1 MIDSILTFAV
11 QRRYIVV
18 FLTLIVMVL
27 GAVSIS
33 RLPIDAVPDV
43 TNKQVQINSIAPS
56 LSPVEIEKRVTYP
69 LETALAGIPGLQGT
83 RSLSRNGF
91 SQITAVFNDN
101 VDIYFA
107 RQQVSERLAA
117 ARAGL
122 PDGVDPQMGP
132 ISTGLGEIVMWTIE
146 YQRHDEKHT
155 SGRLGWQQDGSF
167 ITPEGERL
175 RDPVALGGYLRTV
188 EDWLVR
194 PQVRNVPGLAE
205 VDVIGG
211 YEKQYVVEPR
221 PTALAAYGISF
232 SELVRALQATN
243 LAVSGNLV
251 QRGGEAFLVR
261 ADARVRNINDIASA
275 VVADRQGIPI
285 TVRDLAEVKIGG
297 ALRTGAASEDGHEV
311 VIGTAMMRIGENSRT
326 VAQAV
331 VDKLDQVRKSLPPGV
346 YLRVVYDRSRLVD
359 ATIHTVGKNLAE
371 GAFLVIV
378 VLFLLLGNIR
388 AAIIAALV
396 IPISLLMTA
405 MGMNQLGVSGN
416 LMSLGALDFGL
427 IVDGAVIIVENSL
440 RRLAERQHRQGTLS
454 RADRLKEVTAASHEM
469 IRPSLYG
476 QAIILLVYTPLL
488 AFQGV
493 EGKMFLPMAITVMLA
508 LAAAFVLSVTT
519 VPALIAIL
527 MNGKIAEKDVRA
539 IEIAKIW
546 YAPALRKLIARPLPI
561 IAAGTGLFLVAAV
574 TFVFVGQ
581 EFIPQLDE
589 QDVLINPLRIPSTSI
604 NQSQAMQ
611 LQVEKAVEKVPE
623 VQFVFSRTGTAEVAS
638 DPMPPNLSDTFVIVK
653 PRDQWPD
660 PSMPKA
666 ELVEK
671 IGQSLKGLLGQNYE
685 YTQPIQMR
693 FNELVAG
700 VRSDVAV
707 SVFGDN
713 LGSMLSTAQQIS
725 RVLKSIAGTSDLR
738 VEQTQGFPTLDVA
751 LDRNAIARRGLT
763 VEDVADTLETAIGGK
778 GAGTVFEGDQRYD
791 VVVRLPDQIRD
802 NGAQI
807 GALPVMMPPAQTGP
821 RLSVPFRDVAAL
833 RYTQGLNQI
842 SRQDGKRRIMVQL
855 NVRGRDLGSFVQEA
869 QTRVGQEVSV
879 PPGSWLEW
887 GGQYQNLQAAKARL
901 LLVVPLAF
909 AVIFG
914 LLYLG
919 LGGLVPAA
927 AVLSAIPLA
936 IAGGVFALAL
946 RGIPFSISAAV
957 GFIALSGVAVL
968 NGLVMMSSIRKR
980 LEDGMAVDAAIV
992 GGAVERLRPVLSTAL
1007 VASLGFVPMAL
1018 ATGTGAEVQKPLAT
1032 VVIGGLLTATALTLF
1047 VLPAIS
1053 RLIYARRRRIAGG
1066 PVNAASDADPY
1077 PLERG
1082 IP

>member
-1 MIDSILTFAV
+1 MIDRILTFAV

-18 FLTLIVMVL
+18 FLTLIVAVL
-27 GAVSIS
+27 GAISLS

-69 LETALAGIPGLQGT
+69 LETALAGIPGLQST

-91 SQITAVFNDN
+91 SQVTAVFNDN

-107 RQQVSERLAA
+107 RQQVAERLAS
-117 ARAGL
+117 ARANL
-122 PDGVDPQMGP
+122 PDGVDPLMGP

-146 YQRHDEKHT
+146 YQRPNEKQIG
-155 SGRLGWQQDGSF
+155 GRLGWQQDGTF

-188 EDWLVR
+188 EDWIVR

-211 YEKQYVVEPR
+211 YEKQYVVEPH

-251 QRGGEAFLVR
+251 QRGGEALLVR
-261 ADARVRNINDIASA
+261 ADARVRNMNDIASA
-275 VVADRQGIPI
+275 VVADRQGVPI
-285 TVRDLAEVKIGG
+285 TVHDLADVKIGG
-297 ALRTGAASEDGHEV
+297 ALRTGSASEDGHEV
-311 VIGTAMMRIGENSRT
+311 VIGTGMMRIGGNSRT
-326 VAQAV
+326 VARAV
-331 VDKLDQVRKSLPPGV
+331 VEKLGQVRKSLPPGV
-346 YLRVVYDRSRLVD
+346 SLRVVYDRSKLVD
-359 ATIHTVGKNLAE
+359 ATIHTVSKNLTE
-371 GAFLVIV
+371 GAILVIV
-378 VLFLLLGNIR
+378 ILFLLLGNFR

-396 IPISLLMTA
+396 IPISMLMTA

-440 RRLAERQHRQGTLS
+440 RRLAERQHRHGALS
-454 RADRLKEVTAASHEM
+454 LADRLEEVTAASREM

-476 QAIILLVYTPLL
+476 QGIILLVYAPLL
-488 AFQGV
+488 TFQGV

-508 LAAAFVLSVTT
+508 LAAAFVLSLTT

-527 MNGKIAEKDVRA
+527 MNGKIAEKDVPA
-539 IEIAKIW
+539 IEVAKTW
-546 YAPALRKLIARPLPI
+546 YAPALRKVIARPLPI
-561 IAAGTGLFLVAAV
+561 IGAGVGLFLAAAV
-574 TFVFVGQ
+574 TFIFVGQ

-604 NQSQAMQ
+604 DQSQAMQ
-611 LQVEKAVEKVPE
+611 LQVEKAVKKVPE
-623 VQFVFSRTGTAEVAS
+623 VQFAFSRTGTAEVAS

-660 PSMPKA
+660 PGMPKT

-671 IGQSLKGLLGQNYE
+671 IDRSLKGLLGQNYQ

-713 LGSMLSTAQQIS
+713 LDSMLSTAQQIS
-725 RVLKSIAGTSDLR
+725 RVLKSIPGTSDLR
-738 VEQTQGFPTLDVA
+738 VEQTQGFPTLNVT

-763 VEDVADTLETAIGGK
+763 VEDAAGTLETAIGGK
-778 GAGTVFEGDQRYD
+778 EAGTVFEGDQRYD

-807 GALPVMMPPAQTGP
+807 GALPVMLPQPQTGP
-821 RLSVPFRDVAAL
+821 RLSVPFRDVASL
-833 RYTQGLNQI
+833 HYTQGLNQI
-842 SRQDGKRRIMVQL
+842 SRQDGKRRIMVQM
-855 NVRGRDLGSFVQEA
+855 NVRGRDLGSFVTEA
-869 QTRVGQEVSV
+869 QARVTQDVAV

-909 AVIFG
+909 AVILG

-919 LGGLVPAA
+919 LGGLVPAI
-927 AVLSAIPLA
+927 AVLSAIPPA
-936 IAGGVFALAL
+936 IAGGVFALAI

-980 LEDGMAVDAAIV
+980 LEDGMPVDEAISS
-992 GGAVERLRPVLSTAL
+992 GAIERLRPVLSTAL

-1053 RLIYARRRRIAGG
+1053 KLIYARQSRATGEPSMIAGK
-1066 PVNAASDADPY
+1066 ADPY
-1077 PLERG
+1077 SLEQG

>member
-1 MIDSILTFAV
+1 MIDKIITFAV

-18 FLTLIVMVL
+18 CITLLIVVL
-27 GAVSIS
+27 GAINIS

-43 TNKQVQINSIAPS
+43 TTKQVQVNSIAPS

-69 LETALAGIPGLQGT
+69 LETALAGIPGLQTT

-101 VDIYFA
+101 IDIYFA
-107 RQQVSERLAA
+107 RQQVSERLAS

-122 PDGVDPQMGP
+122 PAGVDPQMGP
-132 ISTGLGEIVMWTIE
+132 ISTGLGEIVMWTVE
-146 YQRHDEKHT
+146 YQRHTERQT
-155 SGRLGWQQDGSF
+155 STHFGWQKDGSF
-167 ITPEGERL
+167 VTPEGERL
-175 RDPVALGGYLRTV
+175 RDPVALGSYLRTV

-194 PQVRNVPGLAE
+194 PQVRNVPGLAD

-211 YEKQYVVEPR
+211 YEKQYVVEPH
-221 PTALAAYGISF
+221 PTALASYGISF
-232 SELVRALQATN
+232 SELAQALEATN

-275 VVADRQGIPI
+275 VVADRQGVPI
-285 TVRDLAEVKIGG
+285 TVRDLADVKIGG
-297 ALRTGAASEDGHEV
+297 ALRTGSASEDGHEV

-326 VAQAV
+326 VAKAV
-331 VDKLDQVRKSLPPGV
+331 VEKLDQVRKSLPPGV
-346 YLRVVYDRSRLVD
+346 YLRVVYDRSKLVD
-359 ATIHTVGKNLAE
+359 ATIHTVSKNLAE
-371 GAFLVIV
+371 GALLVVV
-378 VLFLLLGNIR
+378 VLLLLLGNMR

-405 MGMNQLGVSGN
+405 IGMNELGVSGN

-440 RRLAERQHRQGTLS
+440 RRLAERQHRQGTVLS
-454 RADRLKEVTAASHEM
+454 RADRLEEVAAASHEM

-476 QAIILLVYTPLL
+476 QGIILLVYVPLL
-488 AFQGV
+488 TFQGV

-508 LAAAFVLSVTT
+508 LAAAFILSVTT

-527 MNGKIAEKDVRA
+527 MNGKVAEKDVRV
-539 IEIAKIW
+539 IELAKRH
-546 YAPALRKLIARPLPI
+546 YMPALRKVIARPLPI
-561 IAAGTGLFLVAAV
+561 IVAGAVMFFVAAGTFM
-574 TFVFVGQ
+574 FVGQ

-589 QDVLINPLRIPSTSI
+589 QDVLINPLRIPSTSLD
-604 NQSQAMQ
+604 QSQRMQ
-611 LQVEKAVEKVPE
+611 MQVEKAVEKVPE

-638 DPMPPNLSDTFVIVK
+638 DPMPPNLSDTFVIAK
-653 PRDQWPD
+653 PRDQWSD
-660 PSMPKA
+660 PGMPKT

-671 IGQSLKGLLGQNYE
+671 IDQSLKGLLGQNYE

-700 VRSDVAV
+700 VRADVAV
-707 SVFGDN
+707 SVYGDN
-713 LGSMLSTAQQIS
+713 LGSMLATAQQIS
-725 RVLKSIAGTSDLR
+725 HVLKSVPGTSDLR

-763 VEDVADTLETAIGGK
+763 VEDVATTLETAVGGK
-778 GAGTVFEGDQRYD
+778 EAGTVFEGDQRYA

-802 NGAQI
+802 SGAQV
-807 GALPVMMPPAQTGP
+807 GALPVMLPQPQTGP
-821 RLSVPFRDVAAL
+821 RLSVPFRDVASV

-842 SRQDGKRRIMVQL
+842 SRQDGKRRIMVQM

-869 QTRVGQEVSV
+869 QDRVSRDVTI

-887 GGQYQNLQAAKARL
+887 GGQYQNLQAAKSRL

-909 AVIFG
+909 AVILG

-919 LGGLVPAA
+919 LGGLVPAI
-927 AVLSAIPLA
+927 AVFSAIPLA

-968 NGLVMMSSIRKR
+968 NGLVMMSSIRRR
-980 LEDGMAVDAAIV
+980 LDEGSPPDEAIM
-992 GGAVERLRPVLSTAL
+992 GGAIERLRPVLSTAL

-1018 ATGTGAEVQKPLAT
+1018 ATGTGAEVQRPLAT
-1032 VVIGGLLTATALTLF
+1032 VVIGGLITATALTLF

-1053 RLIYARRRRIAGG
+1053 KLIYTRRRT
-1066 PVNAASDADPY
+1066 ASPSTFSAIDC
-1077 PLERG
+1077 
-1082 IP
+1082 

>member
-1 MIDSILTFAV
+1 MINRILTFAV

-18 FLTLIVMVL
+18 FLTLIVVVL

-43 TNKQVQINSIAPS
+43 TNKQVQVNSIAPS

-69 LETALAGIPGLQGT
+69 LETALAGIPGLQST

-107 RQQVSERLAA
+107 RQQVAERLAS
-117 ARAGL
+117 ARSGL

-146 YQRHDEKHT
+146 YQRHTKRQT

-175 RDPVALGGYLRTV
+175 NDPVALGGYLRTV

-194 PQVRNVPGLAE
+194 PQVRTVPGLAE

-261 ADARVRNINDIASA
+261 ADARVRNVNDIASA
-275 VVADRQGIPI
+275 VVADRQGVPI
-285 TVRDLAEVKIGG
+285 TVRDLADVKIGG
-297 ALRTGAASEDGHEV
+297 ALRTGSASEDGHEV

-331 VDKLDQVRKSLPPGV
+331 VEKLDQVRKSLPPGV
-346 YLRVVYDRSRLVD
+346 YLRVVYDRSKLVD

-371 GAFLVIV
+371 GATLVIV

-405 MGMNQLGVSGN
+405 MGMNQLGISGN

-454 RADRLKEVTAASHEM
+454 RADRLEEVTAASHEM

-476 QAIILLVYTPLL
+476 QAIILLVYAPLL
-488 AFQGV
+488 TFQGV

-539 IEIAKIW
+539 IEITKTW
-546 YAPALRKLIARPLPI
+546 YAPALRKVIARPLPI
-561 IAAGTGLFLVAAV
+561 IAAGTGLFLAAAV
-574 TFVFVGQ
+574 TFGFVGQ

-604 NQSQAMQ
+604 DQSQAMQ

-623 VQFVFSRTGTAEVAS
+623 VQFVFSRTGTAEIAS

-660 PSMPKA
+660 PGMPKA

-671 IGQSLKGLLGQNYE
+671 IDKSLKGLLGQNYE

-725 RVLKSIAGTSDLR
+725 RVLKSIPGTSDLR
-738 VEQTQGFPTLDVA
+738 VEQTQGFPTLDVT

-763 VEDVADTLETAIGGK
+763 VEDVADTLQTAIGGK
-778 GAGTVFEGDQRYD
+778 EAGTVFEGDQRYD

-807 GALPVMMPPAQTGP
+807 GALPVMLPQPQNGP
-821 RLSVPFRDVAAL
+821 RLSVPFRDVATL

-842 SRQDGKRRIMVQL
+842 SRQDGKRRIMVQM

-869 QTRVGQEVSV
+869 QARVAQDVAV

-909 AVIFG
+909 AVILG

-1032 VVIGGLLTATALTLF
+1032 VVIGGLLTATILTLF

-1053 RLIYARRRRIAGG
+1053 KLIYARQHSMAGKVSIAGD
-1066 PVNAASDADPY
+1066 VDPY
-1077 PLERG
+1077 SPEQG

>member
-1 MIDSILTFAV
+1 MIDRIITFAV
-11 QRRYIVV
+11 RRRYIVM
-18 FLTLIVMVL
+18 FITLIIVVL
-27 GAVSIS
+27 GALNLS

-43 TNKQVQINSIAPS
+43 TNKQVQVNSIAPS

-69 LETALAGIPGLQGT
+69 LETALAGIPGLKTT

-91 SQITAVFNDN
+91 SQVTAVFDDGI
-101 VDIYFA
+101 DIYFA
-107 RQQVSERLAA
+107 RQQVSERLAG
-117 ARAGL
+117 ARANL
-122 PDGVDPQMGP
+122 PAGVDPRMGP
-132 ISTGLGEIVMWTIE
+132 ISTGLGEIVMWTID
-146 YQRHDEKHT
+146 YQRPA
-155 SGRLGWQQDGSF
+155 GRQTNGRFGWQKDGSF
-167 ITPEGERL
+167 VTPEGERL
-175 RDPVALGGYLRTV
+175 KDTVALESYLRTV

-194 PQVRNVPGLAE
+194 PQVRNVPGLAD

-221 PTALAAYGISF
+221 PTALASYGISF
-232 SELVRALQATN
+232 SELAKALEATN

-275 VVADRQGIPI
+275 VVADRQGVPI
-285 TVRDLAEVKIGG
+285 TVANLADVKIGG
-297 ALRTGAASEDGHEV
+297 ALRTGSASEDGHEV

-326 VAQAV
+326 VAKATV
-331 VDKLDQVRKSLPPGV
+331 EKLDQVRKTLPPGV
-346 YLRVVYDRSRLVD
+346 NLRVVYDRSKLVD
-359 ATIHTVGKNLAE
+359 ATIHTVSKNLAE
-371 GAFLVIV
+371 GALLVVV
-378 VLFLLLGNIR
+378 VLLLLLGNFR

-405 MGMNQLGVSGN
+405 IGMNELGVSGN

-440 RRLAERQHRQGTLS
+440 RRLAERQHRQGGVLA
-454 RADRLKEVTAASHEM
+454 RADRLEEVAAASHEM

-476 QAIILLVYTPLL
+476 QGIILLVYVPLL
-488 AFQGV
+488 TFQGV

-508 LAAAFVLSVTT
+508 LAAAFILSLTT

-539 IEIAKIW
+539 IEIAKEH
-546 YAPALRKLIARPLPI
+546 YAPALHKVIARPLPI
-561 IAAGTGLFLVAAV
+561 IAAGAALFVAAAV

-604 NQSQAMQ
+604 DQSQNMQ
-611 LQVEKAVEKVPE
+611 MQVEKAVEKVPE

-638 DPMPPNLSDTFVIVK
+638 DPMPPNLSDTFVIAK
-653 PRDQWPD
+653 PRDQWAD
-660 PSMPKA
+660 PGMPKA

-671 IGQSLKGLLGQNYE
+671 IDQSVKGLLGQNYQ

-700 VRSDVAV
+700 VRADVAV
-707 SVFGDN
+707 SVYGDN
-713 LGSMLSTAQQIS
+713 LGSMLATAQQIS
-725 RVLKSIAGTSDLR
+725 RVLKTVTGATDLR
-738 VEQTQGFPTLDVA
+738 VEQTQGFPTLDIA

-763 VEDVADTLETAIGGK
+763 VEDVAATLETAVGGAE
-778 GAGTVFEGDQRYD
+778 AGTVFEGDQRYA
-791 VVVRLPDQIRD
+791 VVVRLPDKIRD
-802 NGAQI
+802 SGPQI
-807 GALPVMMPPAQTGP
+807 GALPVMLPQPQTGP
-821 RLSVPFRDVAAL
+821 RLSVPFRDVASL
-833 RYTQGLNQI
+833 RYIQGLNQI

-869 QTRVGQEVSV
+869 QDRVGRDVAI

-887 GGQYQNLQAAKARL
+887 GGQYQNLQAAKSRL
-901 LLVVPLAF
+901 LVVVPLAF
-909 AVIFG
+909 AVILG

-919 LGGLVPAA
+919 LGGLVPAI
-927 AVLSAIPLA
+927 AVFSAIPLA

-968 NGLVMMSSIRKR
+968 NGLVMMSSIRRR
-980 LEDGMAVDAAIV
+980 LDEGATPDEAIV
-992 GGAVERLRPVLSTAL
+992 GGAIERLRPVLSTAL

-1018 ATGTGAEVQKPLAT
+1018 ATGTGAEVQRPLAT
-1032 VVIGGLLTATALTLF
+1032 VVIGGLITATALTLF

-1053 RLIYARRRRIAGG
+1053 KLIYTRWRRQ
-1066 PVNAASDADPY
+1066 S
-1077 PLERG
+1077 LS
-1082 IP
+1082 